1 MKRILIAE
9 DDVDIRQALV
19 DLLEGEGYGVTAV
32 GDGEKAIDAW
42 RTAKEP
48 FDLLLLDVM
57 MPEKS
62 GYDVCRTVRAAGSSV
77 AVLMLSA
84 KGAEIDKVVGL
95 ELGADDYV
103 TKPFGVR
110 ELLARIAAA
119 LRRSAPQ
126 KTSDLAADDF
136 DFACAAVSVKR
147 YCLQGAKGSEPITD
161 IEMKLMRAFAAHRD
175 EVLSRDALLN
185 AVWGQDYFGTT
196 RTLDQHV
203 ANLRRKLEKVGGK
216 SQLIGTVHGVGYRYN
231 PGDALPHPRLRPAA
245 ARGTR
250 DPERELLH
258 GALPVA
264 VGKGRPH
271 QDLRQGGP
279 LLAP

>member
-216 SQLIGTVHGVGYRYN
+216 SQSIGTVHGVGYRYN
-231 PGDALPHPRLRPAA
+231 PGDASTGIPRGLTVPSS
-245 ARGTR
+245 
-250 DPERELLH
+250 RE
-258 GALPVA
+258 
-264 VGKGRPH
+264 
-271 QDLRQGGP
+271 
-279 LLAP
+279 APPKTF

>member
-161 IEMKLMRAFAAHRD
+161 IEMKLMPIEVRENSVLAGKTSASLRLRD
-175 EVLSRDALLN
+175 EYQALLVAIQRGEDEYIKPDGN
-185 AVWGQDYFGTT
+185 ETFMPHD
-196 RTLDQHV
+196 TLWV
-203 ANLRRKLEKVGGK
+203 VGNETKLA
-216 SQLIGTVHGVGYRYN
+216 
-231 PGDALPHPRLRPAA
+231 ALC
-245 ARGTR
+245 
-250 DPERELLH
+250 
-258 GALPVA
+258 
-264 VGKGRPH
+264 K
-271 QDLRQGGP
+271 
-279 LLAP
+279 

>member
-1 MKRILIAE
+1 MRHILVAE
-9 DDVDIRQALV
+9 DDADIRQALV

-32 GDGEKAIDAW
+32 GDGAKAIDAW
-42 RTAKEP
+42 RSAKEP

-62 GYDVCRTVRAAGSSV
+62 GYDVCRTVRAAGGSV

-84 KGAEIDKVVGL
+84 KCAEIDKVVGL

-119 LRRSAPQ
+119 LRRSAP
-126 KTSDLAADDF
+126 KEGVGSASADF
-136 DFACAAVSVKR
+136 DFAGVSVSVKR
-147 YCLQGAKGSEPITD
+147 YCLQGPKATEPITD
-161 IEMKLMRAFAAHRD
+161 IEMKLTRVFAAHQD

-185 AVWGQDYFGTT
+185 AIWGQEYFGTT

-216 SQLIGTVHGVGYRYN
+216 ARAIGTVHGIGYRYQ
-231 PGDALPHPRLRPAA
+231 PASA
-245 ARGTR
+245 
-250 DPERELLH
+250 
-258 GALPVA
+258 
-264 VGKGRPH
+264 
-271 QDLRQGGP
+271 
-279 LLAP
+279 